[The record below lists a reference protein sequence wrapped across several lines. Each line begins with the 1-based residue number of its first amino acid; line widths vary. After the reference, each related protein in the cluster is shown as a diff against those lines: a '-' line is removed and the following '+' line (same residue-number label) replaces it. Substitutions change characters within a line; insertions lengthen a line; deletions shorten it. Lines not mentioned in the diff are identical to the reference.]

1 MSGER
6 RSRATG
12 VLSQGLISAAA
23 QGVNS
28 LASFFAIIWM
38 IRLMGKD
45 PYGVFSLAIQIAALT
60 SMLADFGMG
69 PIIMRWMAINPRRSA
84 SILLEAS
91 VTRLLLLAPTIV
103 LANVIGY
110 LLYPSWQFML
120 VLNVMMLNVF
130 ISSKIPVLRGTLEA
144 FFRSQSLMG
153 VPTLLAAFDS
163 IVLLSLVLFFPALFQ
178 DSLSAM
184 MMYTAA
190 NILGG
195 MVLLWLTLQKLKTI
209 NIEPVRIQRQ
219 SIRKLLRESA
229 PLAVFLLLN
238 ALHQSIDSI
247 YLKLFHTDA
256 AVSVYNAA
264 LKIMTP
270 LAMFPTIIA
279 ISAAPF
285 FARASTLNPDEQRE
299 KTSTIFSFGIKTI
312 VLGGMLLTILGAF
325 NAERLIH
332 IVFPTEF
339 DDAINPMIIL
349 FAVFFPLSI
358 NLFLVEMN
366 NARGFQRRNTI
377 FTAIMASVSIVAGF
391 FLVRDHAATGASIA
405 KLLAVVAGL
414 VYLWNVSRRGLS
426 TRSTVLL
433 GKAGVLALALLAIMF
448 FFGASHP
455 LLSSIIALFVF
466 GIAVFAFRFFTH
478 EEYDLWKSQLRSM
491 LGVVQE

>member
-1 MSGER
+1 MIGAPR
-6 RSRATG
+6 FRATG
-12 VLSQGLISAAA
+12 VLSQGLISAVA

-45 PYGVFSLAIQIAALT
+45 PYGVFSLAIQITALT

-84 SILLEAS
+84 SILLEAT
-91 VTRLLLLAPTIV
+91 VTRLFLLIPTLI

-110 LLYPSWQFML
+110 LLYPSWQFMM

-163 IVLLSLVLFFPALFQ
+163 IVLLSLVIFLPALFQ

-184 MMYTAA
+184 MMYTVA

-195 MVLLWLTLQKLKTI
+195 TILLWLTVRKLKTI

-219 SIRKLLRESA
+219 SIRKLVRESA

-285 FARASTLNPDEQRE
+285 FARASIADSEEQRH
-299 KTSTIFSFGIKTI
+299 KTDTIFSFGIKTI
-312 VLGGMLLTILGAF
+312 VLGGMILSILGAF

-332 IVFPTEF
+332 LVFPTEF
-339 DDAINPMIIL
+339 DDAINPMIVL

-366 NARGFQRRNTI
+366 NARGFQRRNTV
-377 FTAIMASVSIVAGF
+377 FTGIMASVSIIAGF
-391 FLVRDHAATGASIA
+391 FLVRDYAATGASVT

-414 VYLWNVSRRGLS
+414 TYLWSVSRKGLTVRI
-426 TRSTVLL
+426 TRMMV
-433 GKAGVLALALLAIMF
+433 KAGGLALALIAVML

-455 LLSSIIALFVF
+455 MLSSIIVLFAF
-466 GIAVFAFRFFTH
+466 GMAIFAFRFFTRD
-478 EEYDLWKSQLRSM
+478 EYDLWKSQIRSM
-491 LGVVQE
+491 LGSGRE

>member
-1 MSGER
+1 MSGGI

-12 VLSQGLISAAA
+12 VLSQGLISAVA

-45 PYGVFSLAIQIAALT
+45 PYGVFSLAIQITALT

-91 VTRLLLLAPTIV
+91 VTRLLLLVPTLV

-110 LLYPSWQFML
+110 LLYPSWQFMM
-120 VLNVMMLNVF
+120 VLNVMMMNVF
-130 ISSKIPVLRGTLEA
+130 ISSKVPVLRGTLEA

-153 VPTLLAAFDS
+153 IPTLLAAFDS
-163 IVLLSLVLFFPALFQ
+163 IVLLCLVLFLPALFL

-184 MMYTAA
+184 MMYTVA

-195 MVLLWLTLQKLKTI
+195 IILLWLTLQKLKTV
-209 NIEPVRIQRQ
+209 NVEPVRIQRQ

-285 FARASTLNPDEQRE
+285 FARASISHSEEERQ

-312 VLGGMLLTILGAF
+312 VLGGMILAILGAF

-332 IVFPTEF
+332 LVFPTEF

-366 NARGFQRRNTI
+366 NARGFQHRNTV

-391 FLVRDHAATGASIA
+391 FLVHDYAATGASIA

-414 VYLWNVSRRGLS
+414 AYLWSVSRRGLS
-426 TRSTVLL
+426 IRSTGMLI
-433 GKAGVLALALLAIMF
+433 KAVILALVLIAIMF
-448 FFGASHP
+448 SFSASYP
-455 LLSSIIALFVF
+455 MFSSIIVLFVF
-466 GIAVFAFRFFTH
+466 GTAIFAFRFFTRD
-478 EEYDLWKSQLRSM
+478 EYDLWKSQLRSM
-491 LGVVQE
+491 LGQERK